1 MACAGK
7 DSLILHS
14 IIDLW
19 LNSVSIQPD
28 IADRASTPETSSY
41 RAFID
46 PHKANRH
53 PARPDVKDSLGRV
66 MREDDLKKDPF
77 EEPWYAQYFGGG
89 SSWGGRVRPAQP
101 PEPVYIEKD
110 SWPAPKPRTDLIF
123 AKSCTGANWCQTEA
137 GTSTEPVS
145 NFGAVMVAGS
155 MAIPVANAAVATKV
169 GAELALGRVAGGGI
183 MQQGLTWAIRGAS
196 LPASV
201 FILGML
207 PTKMGDGTL
216 YTDEQL
222 RNMTRAPSRVR
233 FQFRQDAK
241 GVLQVY
247 GIHTGPTGDDS
258 VRTVQAA
265 WNADQTALEA
275 KLNGITILWTPKRG
289 PLGEMPPL
297 IYPDNSGEQLGTIL
311 VHPIPENTDSQI
323 EGFPGEE
330 ITTDDCIVVFP
341 ADTGLKSMYV
351 VFSRQFGGN
360 HSYHRAP
367 KKLAK
372 FPDAIKVRHKGHR
385 HRWESK
391 TRIYEWDYQHGK
403 VEVYDKQGNHLGEY
417 DPDTGEKTGDA
428 KPERRITTK

>member
-1 MACAGK
+1 
-7 DSLILHS
+7 
-14 IIDLW
+14 
-19 LNSVSIQPD
+19 
-28 IADRASTPETSSY
+28 
-41 RAFID
+41 
-46 PHKANRH
+46 
-53 PARPDVKDSLGRV
+53 
-66 MREDDLKKDPF
+66 MRKDDLKKDPF

-110 SWPAPKPRTDLIF
+110 YWPAPKPRTDLIF
-123 AKSCTGANWCQTEA
+123 AKSCIDANWCQTDA
-137 GTSTEPVS
+137 GTSTEPAS
-145 NFGAVMVAGS
+145 NFGEVMVAGA
-155 MAIPVANAAVATKV
+155 MAIPVTNAAVATKV
-169 GAELALGRVAGGGI
+169 GAELALGRVTGGGI
-183 MQQGLTWAIRGAS
+183 MQRGLTWAIRGAS

-222 RNMTRAPSRVR
+222 RNMTRAPTRVR
-233 FQFRQDAK
+233 FQFRQDAE

-297 IYPDNSGEQLGTIL
+297 IYPENSGEQLGTIL

-323 EGFPGEE
+323 EGFPGED

-351 VFSRQFGGN
+351 VFARPVGGD
-360 HSYHRAP
+360 HSYHSAP
-367 KKLAK
+367 KRLKG
-372 FPDAIKVRHKGHR
+372 FPDAMPVKKKSSVQGGGKKRSRWKDRKG
-385 HRWESK
+385 
-391 TRIYEWDYQHGK
+391 RIYEWDYENGRVEIYDRQGK
-403 VEVYDKQGNHLGEY
+403 HLGEF
-417 DPDTGEKTGDA
+417 DPDTGERTKDA
-428 KPERRITTK
+428 EAGRTTPK